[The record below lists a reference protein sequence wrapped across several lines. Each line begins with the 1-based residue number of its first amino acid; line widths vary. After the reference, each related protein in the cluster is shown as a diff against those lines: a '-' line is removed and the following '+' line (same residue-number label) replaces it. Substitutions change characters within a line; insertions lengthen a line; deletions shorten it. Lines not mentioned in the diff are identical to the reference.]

1 MAQGALGGNI
11 YDDGPESQS
20 WHIRSAS
27 GDCVKDYAARL
38 RYLPLRITQEQIEEL
53 FFLIE
58 FGARAMETLEKGQ
71 AGKSREEFFHL
82 RRQYVRGRRA
92 KEQLIEAHLNMVVDQ
107 ARRLVA
113 RGLELADL
121 VQEGNRGLMKA
132 VEKYDGSYANGF
144 RAYAQL
150 YIHQRMSRAIA
161 NKARAIR
168 VPVNVLADREKL
180 DASWDR
186 YWDEHQQTPT
196 LEEWSAYSRIAKNR
210 IFLAYSIPDEPV
222 SLNTQVGEDEEELG
236 QIIDLTYELD
246 MDNDILASELPR
258 ALGRVLG
265 TMHPREAG
273 VISARFGLIDGKQK
287 TLEQIGEMYGVT
299 RERVRQIEAKAMS
312 ILRYPARSIEVSHF
326 RALR

>member
-1 MAQGALGGNI
+1 M
-11 YDDGPESQS
+11 D
-20 WHIRSAS
+20 
-27 GDCVKDYAARL
+27 
-38 RYLPLRITQEQIEEL
+38 
-53 FFLIE
+53 
-58 FGARAMETLEKGQ
+58 TLEKGQ
-71 AGKSREEFFHL
+71 AGKSREEVFHL
-82 RRQYVRGRRA
+82 RRRYVRGLRA
-92 KEQLIEAHLNMVVDQ
+92 KEQLIEAHLNMVVEQ
-107 ARRLVA
+107 ARRLVD

-121 VQEGNRGLMKA
+121 IQEGNRGLMKA

-168 VPVNVLADREKL
+168 VPINVLADREKL

-186 YWDEHQQTPT
+186 YWHEHQQSPT

-246 MDNDILASELPR
+246 MDNDILASELHR
-258 ALGRVLG
+258 ALERILW

-273 VISARFGLIDGKQK
+273 VIRQRFGLGEWDQQ
-287 TLEQIGEMYGVT
+287 TLDQIGNYYGVT
-299 RERVRQIEAKAMS
+299 RERIRQIEAKAMS
-312 ILRYPARSIEVSHF
+312 LLRFPSLSIEVWHF
-326 RALR
+326 RVLN